1 MITIGVAQDPQDG
14 QPGEIMEGNSSSEV
28 NQTTDQSTINDKAEW
43 ADTGKQ
49 PDPEKSNRRYSPS
62 TSTSDNGVNVKRAEA
77 DFKELS
83 RELSNFSHQQR
94 QISRTT
100 SRKEIDVEKTTSSQS
115 EDAFNLEEALRG
127 NREADMQSGI
137 KMKQIGVL
145 WENLTVSGMGGIR
158 HIVKTFPESF
168 VSFFNV
174 PGRVMGWLGFG
185 PKGTEVDILKDF
197 KGVVKPGEMVLVL
210 GNPGSGCTTFLKVI
224 SNQRF
229 GYTKINGEVQYGPFD
244 AETFAKRYRG
254 EAVYNQEDDTHH
266 ATLTVG
272 QTLGFAIDLKTPGKR
287 PTGMGKAQ
295 FKEKIID
302 LLLRMFNIEHTV
314 NTMVGGPFV
323 RGISGGER
331 KRVSI
336 AEMMVSSACVC
347 AYDNSTRGLDAST
360 ASDYAKSLRILTN
373 IYKTTTFVSLY
384 QASETI
390 YSQFDKVMIIDSG
403 RQVYFGPASEARA
416 YFEGLG
422 FKEKP
427 RQTTPDYLV
436 AITDPYEREYKD
448 EYGPHNAPHNTE
460 SLVSAFENSSHAKA
474 LQFEMESY
482 RENVKNQK
490 ETYQDFQQAHLE
502 AKRSGSTKSS
512 VYTSPLFLQ
521 IWVLMRR
528 QTLIK
533 WQDKFQLGVS
543 WGTSIFIAVILGT
556 VWLKLPQTSAGAF
569 TRGGLLFISLLF
581 NAFQAFG
588 ELGTAMLG
596 RPIVNKHRAFTF
608 YRPSALWLAQ
618 IFVDSAFATAQIIV
632 FSIMVYF
639 MCGLALN
646 PGAFFIFVLM
656 IVSGYMAMSVF
667 FRTVGCLC
675 PDFDIALRT
684 AVIVITLFIITSGYL
699 IQWAAAQVW
708 LRWLYYLNGLGLG
721 FAAMMVNEFG
731 RINLTCTSESLVPSG
746 PGYNNIS
753 HQAGTLLGG
762 TPGDLVIPGSSYLSA
777 TFSYYPQDLWRNWG
791 IILVLI
797 LFFLSLNIWF
807 GEKINWGAGCRT
819 ITLFTR
825 ENDEL
830 KKLNVEL
837 DRKKKARLGNREK
850 QTSDLDIASKAVLT
864 WEHLNY
870 DVPVPG
876 GQRRLLND
884 VFGYVQPGT
893 LTALMGASGAG
904 KTTLLD
910 VLAARKNIGII
921 SGDVLVDGKPPGNSF
936 QRSTAYAEQLG
947 RLLFL
952 LSRLYSAAGL
962 VEQESL
968 IRSPPYQGISSS

>member
-1 MITIGVAQDPQDG
+1 MEALGKDGEAVRDRDDLPIPVAEPNHVSQETRTSFVSSIGNG
-14 QPGEIMEGNSSSEV
+14 S
-28 NQTTDQSTINDKAEW
+28 
-43 ADTGKQ
+43 
-49 PDPEKSNRRYSPS
+49 DPEKLLNLEKQLEDPERIESTHYSPIRTS
-62 TSTSDNGVNVKRAEA
+62 TSTASDYGVNVKRAEA
-77 DFKELS
+77 DFIELNKQ
-83 RELSNFSHQQR
+83 LSNFSHQFR
-94 QISRTT
+94 QLSRTT
-100 SRKEIDVEKTTSSQS
+100 SRKDHVAVDIEKSATGSDS
-115 EDAFNLEEALRG
+115 EDVFDLEESLRG
-127 NREADMQSGI
+127 NKDAELQSGI

-145 WENLTVSGMGGIR
+145 WENLTVSGMGGVR
-158 HIVKTFPESF
+158 HIVETFPQSF
-168 VSFFNV
+168 VTFFNI
-174 PGRVMGWLGFG
+174 PGKLMRWLGLSFRG
-185 PKGTEVDILKDF
+185 AEVDIIKNF
-197 KGVVKPGEMVLVL
+197 KGLVKPGEMVLVL

-229 GYTKINGEVQYGPFD
+229 GYTKIDGEVLYGPFD

-295 FKEKIID
+295 FKQKVID

-390 YSQFDKVMIIDSG
+390 YSQFDKVMVIDSG
-403 RQVYFGPASEARA
+403 RQVYFGPATEARA
-416 YFEGLG
+416 YFESLG
-422 FKEKP
+422 FREKP

-436 AITDPYEREYKD
+436 GITDPYERDYKD
-448 EYGPHNAPHNTE
+448 SYGPHNAPHDTE
-460 SLVSAFENSSHAKA
+460 SLVAAFENSSQAKA

-482 RENVKNQK
+482 RKNVKNQQ
-490 ETYQDFQQAHLE
+490 ETYNDFQQAHLE
-502 AKRSGSTKSS
+502 AKRPGSTKSS
-512 VYTSPLFLQ
+512 VYTAPLFLQ
-521 IWVLMRR
+521 ICILMRR

-588 ELGTAMLG
+588 ELGSALLG

-618 IFVDSAFATAQIIV
+618 IFVDGAFASVQIIF

-646 PGAFFIFVLM
+646 AGAFFIFVLM
-656 IVSGYMAMSVF
+656 IISGYLSMSVF
-667 FRTVGCLC
+667 FRTVACLC
-675 PDFDIALRT
+675 PDFDVALRT

-699 IQWAAAQVW
+699 IQWGAAQVW
-708 LRWLYYLNGLGLG
+708 LRWLFYMNGLGLG
-721 FAAMMVNEFG
+721 FSAMMINEFS

-746 PGYNNIS
+746 PTYTNVS
-753 HQAGTLLGG
+753 HQVCTLLGG
-762 TPGDLVIPGSSYLSA
+762 SPGDLVIPGSSYLAA
-777 TFSYYPQDLWRNWG
+777 TFSYSTDDLWRNWG
-791 IILVLI
+791 IVLALI
-797 LFFLSLNIWF
+797 IFFLSLNIWF
-807 GEKINWGAGCRT
+807 GERITWGAGGRT
-819 ITLFTR
+819 ITFFAK
-825 ENDEL
+825 ENEDLKALNAEL
-830 KKLNVEL
+830 E
-837 DRKKKARLGNREK
+837 RKKSMRLGNREK
-850 QTSDLDIASKAVLT
+850 QTSDLEIVSKAVLT
-864 WEHLNY
+864 WEQLNY

-876 GQRRLLND
+876 GQRRLLSD
-884 VFGYVQPGT
+884 VFGYVKPGT

-921 SGDVLVDGKPPGNSF
+921 SGNVLVDGKPPGSSF

-947 RLLFL
+947 MF
-952 LSRLYSAAGL
+952 S
-962 VEQESL
+962 SL
-968 IRSPPYQGISSS
+968 DTL